1 MQDYLQ
7 LVISRIKANK
17 SLSKIKGAMELH
29 IKQENK
35 AEFYSTQREEYE
47 VLWPAYRNMTD
58 EEKISHDTIVDEL
71 GEDTVIEREED
82 YIYPQVR
89 IEYITADEDGNEIR
103 TPAEYITYEE
113 YKNET
118 RVVQEAVYE
127 SQEVVH
133 SSENNTVVTYEDV
146 LVTPEVTELVRPYIP
161 VEVTDEMIQAELDK
175 LAEYKEYLSKQKQDK
190 LNNLYVT
197 VNDKVFD
204 AHLEARLNMAT
215 AIQASS
221 LTNQTETQWK
231 MYDNSVQTVTVG
243 ELQQA
248 LILAL
253 TEVGKTI
260 GAIDESTN

>member
-1 MQDYLQ
+1 MTPQIIRCIEANKPLAVLNKLIKEELLRQD
-7 LVISRIKANK
+7 RAKFDADIKAEYD
-17 SLSKIKGAMELH
+17 ELFP
-29 IKQENK
+29 K
-35 AEFYSTQREEYE
+35 YEEYKE
-47 VLWPAYRNMTD
+47 LIADAPSDVFERDAEREFNGWNFI
-58 EEKISHDTIVDEL
+58 KSDEL
-71 GEDTVIEREED
+71 YDYWDKPIDYSEDENYKTF
-82 YIYPQVR
+82 
-89 IEYITADEDGNEIR
+89 
-103 TPAEYITYEE
+103 EE

-118 RVVQEAVYE
+118 RVIQEAVE
-127 SQEVVH
+127 EVLDEDGIILTEAIQEV
-133 SSENNTVVTYEDV
+133 S
-146 LVTPEVTELVRPYIP
+146 ELVRPYIP
-161 VEVTDEMIQAELDK
+161 VEVTDEMIQAELDN
-175 LAEYKEYLSKQKQDK
+175 LPEYKEYLSKQKQYK

-231 MYDNSVQTVTVG
+231 MYDNSVQTVTIG

-260 GAIDESTN
+260 GAIDENTN

>member
-1 MQDYLQ
+1 MTEQIKRVITLGKPLSVIQ
-7 LVISRIKANK
+7 KLVKEELLRLDKARFDADMR
-17 SLSKIKGAMELH
+17 SEYDELFP
-29 IKQENK
+29 K
-35 AEFYSTQREEYE
+35 
-47 VLWPAYRNMTD
+47 YRDMTD

-82 YIYPQVR
+82 YIYPQVQ
-89 IEYITADEDGNEIR
+89 IEYVTTDEEGNEVR

-118 RVVQEAVYE
+118 IVIQEAVYE
-127 SQEVVH
+127 SQEVVNG
-133 SSENNTVVTYEDV
+133 SENSTVVTYEDV
-146 LVTPEVTELVRPYIP
+146 LVTPEVTELVRPYTP

-175 LAEYKEYLSKQKQDK
+175 LSEYKEYLARKKQDK
-190 LNNLYVT
+190 LDNLYVT

-221 LTNQTETQWK
+221 LTNQTEAQWK
-231 MYDNSVQTVTVG
+231 MYDNSVQTVTIG

-260 GAIDESTN
+260 GAVQ

>member
-1 MQDYLQ
+1 MTPQ
-7 LVISRIKANK
+7 IIRCIGANK
-17 SLSKIKGAMELH
+17 PLAVLNKLITKELLRLDRA
-29 IKQENK
+29 KFD
-35 AEFYSTQREEYE
+35 ADMREEYDNVYKLKE
-47 VLWPAYRNMTD
+47 VIQKTTIFD
-58 EEKISHDTIVDEL
+58 EAIQEEVTTTE
-71 GEDTVIEREED
+71 VIGFD
-82 YIYPQVR
+82 YLDDAP
-89 IEYITADEDGNEIR
+89 TF
-103 TPAEYITYEE
+103 EE

-118 RVVQEAVYE
+118 IVIQEAVE
-127 SQEVVH
+127 A
-133 SSENNTVVTYEDV
+133 TYDEDGMI
-146 LVTPEVTELVRPYIP
+146 LTEAIPELTELVRPYIP
-161 VEVTDEMIQAELDK
+161 IEVTDEMIQAELNK
-175 LAEYKEYLSKQKQDK
+175 IPEYKEYLSKQKQDK

-231 MYDNSVQTVTVG
+231 MYDNSVQTVTIG

-260 GAIDESTN
+260 GAIDGD

>member
-1 MQDYLQ
+1 MTEQIKRVLAKGNPLAGIKTLITKELLRLD
-7 LVISRIKANK
+7 RAKFEADIKA
-17 SLSKIKGAMELH
+17 
-29 IKQENK
+29 
-35 AEFYSTQREEYE
+35 EYE
-47 VLWPAYRNMTD
+47 VLWPTYRDMVD

-82 YIYPQVR
+82 YIYPQVQ
-89 IEYITADEDGNEIR
+89 IEYITTNEEGNEVR
-103 TPAEYITYEE
+103 TPAEYLTYEE
-113 YKNET
+113 YRDE
-118 RVVQEAVYE
+118 RVVIQEAVYE
-127 SQEVVH
+127 SKEIVN

-175 LAEYKEYLSKQKQDK
+175 LPEYKEYLSKQKQDK

-221 LTNQTETQWK
+221 LTNLTETQWK

>member
-1 MQDYLQ
+1 MTPQ
-7 LVISRIKANK
+7 IIRCIGANK
-17 SLSKIKGAMELH
+17 PLAVLNKLIKEELL
-29 IKQENK
+29 KQDRAK
-35 AEFYSTQREEYE
+35 FDADMREEYDE
-47 VLWPAYRNMTD
+47 LFPEYRLETD
-58 EEKISHDTIVDEL
+58 EEINK
-71 GEDTVIEREED
+71 
-82 YIYPQVR
+82 R
-89 IEYITADEDGNEIR
+89 IEDVVIPTGNMPDDIDIQPMRVYFDYSQDENYVTFEQ
-103 TPAEYITYEE
+103 

-118 RVVQEAVYE
+118 IVIQEAVE
-127 SQEVVH
+127 EVLD
-133 SSENNTVVTYEDV
+133 EEGMI
-146 LVTPEVTELVRPYIP
+146 VTPAIQEVTELVRTYIP
-161 VEVTDEMIQAELDK
+161 IEVTDEMIQSELDK
-175 LAEYKEYLSKQKQDK
+175 LPEYKEYLSKQKQDK

-197 VNDKVFD
+197 VNEKVFD

-231 MYDNSVQTVTVG
+231 MYDNSVQTVTIG

>member
-1 MQDYLQ
+1 MTEQIKR
-7 LVISRIKANK
+7 VITLGKPLSVIKKLIKEELLRLDKDKFDADIKAEYDELFPTHRSETQEEQESRI
-17 SLSKIKGAMELH
+17 
-29 IKQENK
+29 
-35 AEFYSTQREEYE
+35 AE
-47 VLWPAYRNMTD
+47 MG
-58 EEKISHDTIVDEL
+58 EL
-71 GEDTVIEREED
+71 GEETDGLPILVKIDYSED
-82 YIYPQVR
+82 ESYV
-89 IEYITADEDGNEIR
+89 TFD
-103 TPAEYITYEE
+103 E

-118 RVVQEAVYE
+118 IVVTEAVYE
-127 SQEVVH
+127 SKEIING
-133 SSENNTVVTYEDV
+133 SENSTVVTYEDV
-146 LVTPEVTELVRPYIP
+146 LVTPEVTELVRPYVPI
-161 VEVTDEMIQAELDK
+161 EVTDEMIQAELDK
-175 LAEYKEYLSKQKQDK
+175 LHEYKEYLSKQKQDK
-190 LNNLYVT
+190 LNSLYVT

-231 MYDNSVQTVTVG
+231 MYDNSVQTVTIG

>member
-1 MQDYLQ
+1 MTEQIKR
-7 LVISRIKANK
+7 VIAKGKPLSVIKGLITKELLRLDRAKFDEAIKAEYN
-17 SLSKIKGAMELH
+17 ELFPTTQGLTCVEDH
-29 IKQENK
+29 SFLEEGTVCEICNHYDNIYTVELDYSRDENYVT
-35 AEFYSTQREEYE
+35 F
-47 VLWPAYRNMTD
+47 
-58 EEKISHDTIVDEL
+58 
-71 GEDTVIEREED
+71 
-82 YIYPQVR
+82 
-89 IEYITADEDGNEIR
+89 
-103 TPAEYITYEE
+103 EE

-127 SQEVVH
+127 DEFVDDINVGRKLIS
-133 SSENNTVVTYEDV
+133 
-146 LVTPEVTELVRPYIP
+146 PEVIELVRPYIP
-161 VEVTDEMIQAELDK
+161 IEVTDEMIQAELDK
-175 LAEYKEYLSKQKQDK
+175 LPEYKEYLSKKKQDK
-190 LNNLYVT
+190 LNSLYVT

-231 MYDNSVQTVTVG
+231 MYDNSVQTVTIG

-260 GAIDESTN
+260 GAVQ